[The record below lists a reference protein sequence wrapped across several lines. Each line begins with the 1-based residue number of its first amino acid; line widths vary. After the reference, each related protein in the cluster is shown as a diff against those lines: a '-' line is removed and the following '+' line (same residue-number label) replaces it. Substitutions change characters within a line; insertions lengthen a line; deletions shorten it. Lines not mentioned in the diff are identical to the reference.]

1 MPPRAT
7 CWWLL
12 FTVMPL
18 ILAQAM
24 CSANAK
30 GNDVSLLGCAQ
41 GALERM
47 GLDASAAVAR
57 ARSRSQ
63 SRVGRKRARS
73 VAASAGASA
82 AMDVDGEPAKK
93 RVHSSKS
100 RCATSPVLVLCARP
114 AKEPC
119 ALLRL
124 SCRPVCCACMFAPYL
139 RAHPGFKAQI

>member
-1 MPPRAT
+1 
-7 CWWLL
+7 
-12 FTVMPL
+12 MPL
-18 ILAQAM
+18 ISAQAM
-24 CSANAK
+24 CSANSK
-30 GNDVSLLGCAQ
+30 GNDVLLLGCLQ

-73 VAASAGASA
+73 AAALAGASA

-100 RCATSPVLVLCARP
+100 RCAIPIYQCHGQTMWAVGRDVLP
-114 AKEPC
+114 IGHT
-119 ALLRL
+119 ALRHIWER
-124 SCRPVCCACMFAPYL
+124 ST
-139 RAHPGFKAQI
+139 

>member
-1 MPPRAT
+1 MTSHRLVK
-7 CWWLL
+7 CL
-12 FTVMPL
+12 
-18 ILAQAM
+18 
-24 CSANAK
+24 
-30 GNDVSLLGCAQ
+30 Q

-73 VAASAGASA
+73 AAASAGASA

-100 RCATSPVLVLCARP
+100 RCAITPSV
-114 AKEPC
+114 
-119 ALLRL
+119 
-124 SCRPVCCACMFAPYL
+124 SCRHVSS
-139 RAHPGFKAQI
+139 G

>member
-1 MPPRAT
+1 
-7 CWWLL
+7 
-12 FTVMPL
+12 
-18 ILAQAM
+18 M
-24 CSANAK
+24 CRANAK
-30 GNDVSLLGCAQ
+30 GNDVLLLGCSQ

-73 VAASAGASA
+73 AAASAGASA

-100 RCATSPVLVLCARP
+100 RCAILIPVPWSAMWAVGRGVLPIGHTA
-114 AKEPC
+114 
-119 ALLRL
+119 
-124 SCRPVCCACMFAPYL
+124 
-139 RAHPGFKAQI
+139 